1 MGEAREVR
9 TFNEIVLFSQTNTP
23 GRSSSDELGEAR
35 EARPFRER
43 RRGGLGGRHAPTE
56 KSQINEKTFQRN
68 ISFFFSQTNRP
79 GRSSSDELGKAR
91 EVRTLNEKLIF
102 SQTIRPGRGRSD
114 ELGEAREVRPF
125 NDFCHKQTR
134 QELF

>member
-1 MGEAREVR
+1 MSWARQEKPARSEKDAGEVWGGGTPPRKNR
-9 TFNEIVLFSQTNTP
+9 RSMKKHFKEILV
-23 GRSSSDELGEAR
+23 
-35 EARPFRER
+35 
-43 RRGGLGGRHAPTE
+43 
-56 KSQINEKTFQRN
+56 
-68 ISFFFSQTNRP
+68 FFFSQTNRP